1 MPIPLT
7 INMDVCRYIQLGDY
21 LEINH
26 PDLSQYIDT
35 TPTVKHSMVS
45 MHIDACAIIAGKL
58 LFNME
63 YDMAEPL
70 YRSLIYRCNQVNGED
85 CLESLPFIEK
95 LADCLFNLF
104 QMGFTEKLDEI
115 EPTLDYLI
123 TLKHRFYGSQHN
135 STINSILD
143 MACFYTFMSK
153 YDKALKLYE
162 DVISVHDKVKDIN
175 YPYFLR
181 SLMELCSKL
190 DDKKKM
196 VKYTKIAH
204 KIAEE
209 VYFPL

>member
-7 INMDVCRYIQLGDY
+7 INMDVCRYKQLGEY

-26 PDLSQYIDT
+26 PDLYQYIDSS
-35 TPTVKHSMVS
+35 PTVKHSMVS
-45 MHIDACAIIAGKL
+45 LHIDTCAIIADKL
-58 LFNME
+58 LLNME

-70 YRSLIYRCNQVNGED
+70 YRSIIYRCHQVNGED
-85 CLESLPFIEK
+85 CIESFPFIEK

-104 QMGFTEKLDEI
+104 QMGFTEKLVEI
-115 EPTLDYLI
+115 EPMLNYLI
-123 TLKHRFYGSQHN
+123 TLKHRFYGSKHY

-153 YDKALKLYE
+153 YEKALKLYE
-162 DVISVHDKVKDIN
+162 DIIAIHAKVKDIN

-181 SLMELCSKL
+181 GLMELCSKL
-190 DDKKKM
+190 DKKKM

-209 VYFPL
+209 VFFPL